1 MSPEVV
7 FKKPYNENIDVW
19 SMGVLLYE
27 LLHGRSAF
35 KAKNLNEISMK
46 LRRPIEL
53 QFDGGLSEEVKD
65 LITGILKNDP
75 RLLEVYTDE
84 LLQIFYEVF
93 NELFQQLDSAKAV
106 DLENISQK
114 LLESKDPAK
123 IKKLLNQATR
133 HLNVEF
139 KASSKEK
146 VIAELKVMAALLN
159 DAGFHKIKDSFD
171 SLTLV
176 RKGEF
181 SFKLWTRDFND
192 LVSAEMTGDCTS
204 PGDSGFN
211 FWTVPAWL
219 ANRGFNMLYLYG
231 PDQKLIY
238 KAGLLVTIDENKKP
252 LLIIDSIEVGKE
264 TLKNY
269 SKEKERQYL
278 NLLITRTQKIAQN
291 MHINPDHVYAV
302 TASNTGQPITG
313 LGSIVKVNHQ
323 PLAGSQNLFF
333 QDKAR
338 ALFYFQSLW
347 DVARYEESAYECEK
361 MIRNYIDEKKPEYE
375 KLMQFVEN
383 QAFAET
389 VDFLRKNIVNTN
401 IAVLETGI
409 NFLFHSTM
417 KDFTV
422 ATAHLLSFAAQ
433 DKKSILDM
441 DLSSV
446 SQEEVEHLLA
456 ESRHSPKEIQLAE
469 WQRIWDYLN
478 VENLSRNALQHV
490 YLLQG
495 MKAFLALAFQN
506 NLFDETMRN
515 KILHAMDDLTEWS
528 QQADT
533 LFKVLIPN
541 TIKNLHKLIAPYF
554 VISETPEQKLIR
566 LLKIKSPQVR
576 NVLKNDK
583 ELIYFET
590 LKRFLLEIANEEH
603 FYEMI
608 KIVDFL
614 LSDLGVRYQTMTLK
628 IVSEKAQFIF
638 GDRMTRLATA
648 DPLMRINH
656 MIKKYPLGSH
666 FDKNIEFIKILYQN
680 FLDAKLT
687 EKDFLDREDQF
698 VNEEDDYLNEI
709 YMPMVETLILLK
721 HSQTLEVIKKLLMP
735 GMHKILYD
743 HTIIFS
749 LAFVEENWAEE
760 LLLAQ
765 LAFIFQKDQIDKLES
780 RSLNLLADSY
790 SPKVMDFLKAHQE
803 LTERSVHS
811 HLQHVI
817 QSIKKN
823 IEKKAAEDRTKHL
836 LRGFNRGR

>member
-1 MSPEVV
+1 VSPWLCHIIKDEDKIKPLEDYFKFPEELAPRGDFKTLKRLDKQSTKKIQRNKALYEEILKAFTQKNNIKETVITQSRGLETLEKEHLIRFSGLDNLNPEKTLRGLILEVAPL
-7 FKKPYNENIDVW
+7 FKKLPMFAQNQIQQAIVNITGK
-19 SMGVLLYE
+19 SL
-27 LLHGRSAF
+27 F
-35 KAKNLNEISMK
+35 
-46 LRRPIEL
+46 
-53 QFDGGLSEEVKD
+53 
-65 LITGILKNDP
+65 GILKNDP

-93 NELFQQLDSAKAV
+93 NGLFQQLDSAKVV

-171 SLTLV
+171 SMILI

-219 ANRGFNMLYLYG
+219 SNRGFNMLYLYG

-302 TASNTGQPITG
+302 TASNTGQPIAG

-333 QDKAR
+333 QDKVR

-375 KLMQFVEN
+375 KLMQLVEN

-389 VDFLRKNIVNTN
+389 VDFLRKNIVNTD
-401 IAVLETGI
+401 IVVLETGI

-441 DLSSV
+441 DFASFH
-446 SQEEVEHLLA
+446 Q
-456 ESRHSPKEIQLAE
+456 I
-469 WQRIWDYLN
+469 N
-478 VENLSRNALQHV
+478 
-490 YLLQG
+490 
-495 MKAFLALAFQN
+495 
-506 NLFDETMRN
+506 
-515 KILHAMDDLTEWS
+515 
-528 QQADT
+528 
-533 LFKVLIPN
+533 
-541 TIKNLHKLIAPYF
+541 
-554 VISETPEQKLIR
+554 
-566 LLKIKSPQVR
+566 
-576 NVLKNDK
+576 
-583 ELIYFET
+583 YFEMPAPNKPSYLVINKHAAT
-590 LKRFLLEIANEEH
+590 D
-603 FYEMI
+603 Y
-608 KIVDFL
+608 
-614 LSDLGVRYQTMTLK
+614 DL
-628 IVSEKAQFIF
+628 
-638 GDRMTRLATA
+638 
-648 DPLMRINH
+648 
-656 MIKKYPLGSH
+656 
-666 FDKNIEFIKILYQN
+666 N
-680 FLDAKLT
+680 F
-687 EKDFLDREDQF
+687 
-698 VNEEDDYLNEI
+698 
-709 YMPMVETLILLK
+709 
-721 HSQTLEVIKKLLMP
+721 
-735 GMHKILYD
+735 
-743 HTIIFS
+743 
-749 LAFVEENWAEE
+749 
-760 LLLAQ
+760 
-765 LAFIFQKDQIDKLES
+765 
-780 RSLNLLADSY
+780 
-790 SPKVMDFLKAHQE
+790 
-803 LTERSVHS
+803 
-811 HLQHVI
+811 QH
-817 QSIKKN
+817 
-823 IEKKAAEDRTKHL
+823 
-836 LRGFNRGR
+836 